1 MSLRIRELP
10 SPNHDDRPGGAPID
24 MLILHYTGM
33 HCEEAIERLR
43 DPAPPTGKLV
53 SSHYVVEEDGL
64 HLAAGSGRRSAPGT
78 PGLSWCG
85 RNALNG
91 CSIGIELVNP
101 GHEFGHP
108 TGHPPDRRVVRPL
121 PRHLLP
127 ARVFPPCN
135 VVGHG
140 DVAPDR
146 KQDPGE
152 LFEWEALAQSGVG
165 LWPEGVPDLGR
176 EGAIRDAAGLRDVR
190 RALANI
196 GYKVAPEGA
205 LDPALASVLRAF
217 QRHWRPE
224 AITGQAD
231 GERSA
236 VCSPSRGWF
245 GRVSIDGLKR
255 TGVARPGQGSREW
268 NAHIPP
274 LPPGAARRERVG

>member
-33 HCEEAIERLR
+33 RTAEEAIERLR
-43 DPAPPTGKLV
+43 DPAPPTGKPV
-53 SSHYVVEEDGL
+53 SSHYVVEEDGCIWGL
-64 HLAAGSGRRSAPGT
+64 VPEEKRAWHAGISA
-78 PGLSWCG
+78 WCG

-101 GHEFGHP
+101 GHEFGYHEF
-108 TGHPPDRRVVRPL
+108 GVLQIAALCDLCLDIFSRHAIPPR
-121 PRHLLP
+121 
-127 ARVFPPCN
+127 N
-135 VVGHG
+135 VVGHS

-190 RALANI
+190 RALADI

-224 AITGQAD
+224 AVTGQAD
-231 GERSA
+231 AGTL
-236 VCSPSRGWF
+236 
-245 GRVSIDGLKR
+245 GRLLA
-255 TGVARPGQGSREW
+255 VARLVRAGY
-268 NAHIPP
+268 
-274 LPPGAARRERVG
+274 